1 MRRSC
6 HLALART
13 LTLVCLVSAGV
24 PSILSAQDADSVT
37 VPTDASRRHAVARRA
52 TGPIVLDGRLD
63 DAAWAAAAPTGD
75 FVRVRPDYI
84 RSTDFPSVVRVLYD
98 DEQLYIGAYHV
109 DTAGT
114 PGLRMPD
121 LRRDFTPTESDV
133 FGITIGSLGDH
144 RTVYQL
150 QVTPLGSQG
159 DVQAFDGGATFS
171 FSWDAMWRVRTT
183 QSDSGWTAEIAIP
196 WTSLRY
202 TPGLTTW
209 DINFVRNSRRV
220 AQWTAW
226 TPYPRQFSSWRL
238 AYAGVLD
245 SIQPPP
251 PRRNVRSRL
260 YGLSTS
266 TRDAGATAANGTA
279 GAFGGEVIWAPTA
292 NSLVEAT
299 VHTDFAQAEVDR
311 QVVNLTRFSVFFP
324 EQRQF
329 FLENADLLSAGGGAN
344 GAAFSGGSV
353 NPFIV
358 QPFFSRTIGLG
369 ADGAPRPIEGGVR
382 YGYRTGRTAAGA
394 LLMRQS
400 GGADAADFAV
410 GRVTQFVGR
419 STRIGALV
427 AWRDDAGDR
436 QNLVSAVDALT
447 RLGETTQISGMLT
460 TSTDAGR
467 TGFAATYSVSRNTPS
482 TNVGIAGA
490 YVSADYRPRTG
501 FVSRPD
507 VVMTGPFASATFQ
520 PAWRPAS
527 VVWFRP
533 EVFSLFYHDPQS
545 KRLQEG
551 SIALRGEVLSR
562 RGGTLTPFVLRTL
575 QRPDV
580 AIPILPGVTID
591 AGTHDAWRAGV
602 DLMTDQS
609 AKVAAMV
616 SASTGG
622 FFDGRQDQLA
632 LSGRWSPSPYLSVRA
647 NYEVNFLGS
656 LGPADTSLVTYL
668 AGPELRLFLNPRL
681 QWSAFYQYN
690 SVVERGTLNSRLS
703 WEFSP
708 LSYLYVVYND
718 RQPILG
724 GLTPRAR
731 SLIVKVSWL
740 RQL

>member
-1 MRRSC
+1 MVRLRPLLLCVALLGVAARPRR
-6 HLALART
+6 
-13 LTLVCLVSAGV
+13 LT
-24 PSILSAQDADSVT
+24 AQQQGDSVV
-37 VPTDASRRHAVARRA
+37 VPTDATRRHATARRA

-63 DAAWAAAAPTGD
+63 DAAWADAVPTGD
-75 FVRVRPDYI
+75 FVRVRPDFV
-84 RSTDFPSVVRVLYD
+84 RTTEFPSVVRVLYD
-98 DEQLYIGAYHV
+98 DEYLYVGAFHA
-109 DTAGT
+109 DPAGPT
-114 PGLRMPD
+114 GLRMPD
-121 LRRDFTPTESDV
+121 LRRDFTPPESDV

-144 RTVYQL
+144 RTVYQI

-183 QSDSGWTAEIAIP
+183 QADSGWTAEIAVP

-202 TPGLTTW
+202 APGLTTW

-226 TPYPRQFSSWRL
+226 APYPRQFSSWRL

-245 SIQPPP
+245 SIQPPS
-251 PRRNVRSRL
+251 PRTNIRTRL
-260 YGLSTS
+260 YGLSNS
-266 TRDAGATAANGTA
+266 TRDAAPGATNGTA
-279 GAFGGEVIWAPTA
+279 TALGGEVIWAPTA

-299 VHTDFAQAEVDR
+299 VNTDFAQAEVDR

-344 GAAFSGGSV
+344 GAAFSGGSI
-353 NPFIV
+353 NPFVV

-369 ADGAPRPIEGGVR
+369 ADGSPRPIEGGIR

-394 LLMRQS
+394 LLMRQG
-400 GGADAADFAV
+400 GGATGRDAADFAV

-419 STRIGALV
+419 STRVGALV

-447 RLGETTQISGMLT
+447 RLGEATQFSGMLT
-460 TSTDAGR
+460 TSTDSGR
-467 TGFAATYSVSRNTPS
+467 TGYAATNSVSRNTPS
-482 TNVGIAGA
+482 SNIGLSGA

-507 VVMTGPFASATFQ
+507 VVMTGPFASVTFQ

-533 EVFSLFYHDPQS
+533 EIFSLFYHDPETR
-545 KRLQEG
+545 RLQEG

-580 AIPILPGVTID
+580 PVPILPGVTID

-622 FFDGRQDQLA
+622 FFDGRQEQLA
-632 LSGRWSPSPYLSVRA
+632 LSGRWSPSPYLSLRA

-690 SVVERGTLNSRLS
+690 SVIERGTLNSRLS
-703 WEFSP
+703 WEFAP

-731 SLIVKVSWL
+731 SLIVKLSWL
-740 RQL
+740 HQL

>member
-1 MRRSC
+1 MRLFRPC
-6 HLALART
+6 ALALVL
-13 LTLVCLVSAGV
+13 LTPVCLASTLG
-24 PSILSAQDADSVT
+24 AQEADSVT
-37 VPTDASRRHAVARRA
+37 VPTAATRRHAVARRA
-52 TGPIVLDGRLD
+52 TSPIVLDGRLD
-63 DAAWAAAAPTGD
+63 EAAWAAAVPTGD
-75 FVRVRPDYI
+75 FVRVRPDYV
-84 RSTDFPSVVRVLYD
+84 RGTEFPSVVRVLYD
-98 DEQLYIGAYHV
+98 DDNLYVGAFHY
-109 DTAGT
+109 DTAGAA
-114 PGLRMPD
+114 GLRMPD
-121 LRRDFTPTESDV
+121 LRRDFTPPESDV

-144 RTVYQL
+144 RTAFQL

-183 QSDSGWTAEIAIP
+183 QSDSGWTAEVAVP

-202 TPGLTTW
+202 APGVTSW
-209 DINFVRNSRRV
+209 DINFIRNSRRV
-220 AQWTAW
+220 AQWSAW
-226 TPYPRQFSSWRL
+226 APYPRQFSSWRL
-238 AYAGVLD
+238 TYAGVLD

-251 PRRNVRSRL
+251 PGTNIRTRL
-260 YGLSTS
+260 YGLSNA
-266 TRDAGATAANGTA
+266 TRDDAAGAANGTA
-279 GAFGGEVIWAPTA
+279 TAFGGEVIWAPTA

-344 GAAFSGGSV
+344 GAAFSSGSV
-353 NPFIV
+353 NPFVV

-369 ADGAPRPIEGGVR
+369 ADGSPRTIDGGVR

-394 LLMRQS
+394 LLMRQ
-400 GGADAADFAV
+400 GGGSDAADFAV

-419 STRIGALV
+419 STRVGALV

-436 QNLVSAVDALT
+436 HNLVSAIDALT
-447 RLGETTQISGMLT
+447 RIGETTQISGMLT
-460 TSTDAGR
+460 TSTDTGR
-467 TGFAATYSVSRNTPS
+467 TGIAATYSVSRNTTS
-482 TNVGIAGA
+482 SNIGISGA
-490 YVSADYRPRTG
+490 YVSAEYRPRTG

-507 VVMTGPFASATFQ
+507 VVMTGPFASVTFQ

-533 EVFSLFYHDPQS
+533 EIFSLFYHDPQT

-575 QRPDV
+575 QRPD
-580 AIPILPGVTID
+580 APIPLLPGVSI
-591 AGTHDAWRAGV
+591 APGTHDAWRVGV

-609 AKVAAMV
+609 AKVAATV

-622 FFDGRQDQLA
+622 FFDGRQEQLA
-632 LSGRWSPSPYLSVRA
+632 LSGRWSPSPYLSLRA

-690 SVVERGTLNSRLS
+690 SVIERGSLNSRVS

-731 SLIVKVSWL
+731 SLIVKLSWL